1 MHPCCFTYQESRQP
15 DFNCVICEHTN
26 WLHNVSVMSLGSC
39 LAFQVETPQNL
50 SASEPSSGQEVG
62 KLRVLETLLWN
73 DGASS
78 DRRGTLS
85 SLIRAANHCVLN
97 ALSASAMRCLA
108 VDVAAVEVTYRQ
120 VGQPG
125 PLRSQPQ
132 CRSLDELVVAIRSA
146 RFAPANTGSASGG

>member
-1 MHPCCFTYQESRQP
+1 M
-15 DFNCVICEHTN
+15 
-26 WLHNVSVMSLGSC
+26 
-39 LAFQVETPQNL
+39 
-50 SASEPSSGQEVG
+50 
-62 KLRVLETLLWN
+62 LETLLWN